1 MDITEYLIA
10 TADECALIAKTGRML
25 VERLDAVTG
34 TRKTA
39 PLSPFSRLSDGGLA
53 LSERVERI
61 AQSLLAKAA
70 EIDRERQKN
79 NQRRT

>member
-34 TRKTA
+34 DQKDGTA
-39 PLSPFSRLSDGGLA
+39 LAVLTTFRRRPSPVGESRTDCP
-53 LSERVERI
+53 I
-61 AQSLLAKAA
+61 AFGKSC
-70 EIDRERQKN
+70 
-79 NQRRT
+79 